1 MGIDFGGLAAFVS
14 ENILNVPEV
23 GSGFQQMVDIG
34 HLYLLS

>member
-1 MGIDFGGLAAFVS
+1 MGIDFDGLDAFVS
-14 ENILNVPEV
+14 EKFLNVPDV